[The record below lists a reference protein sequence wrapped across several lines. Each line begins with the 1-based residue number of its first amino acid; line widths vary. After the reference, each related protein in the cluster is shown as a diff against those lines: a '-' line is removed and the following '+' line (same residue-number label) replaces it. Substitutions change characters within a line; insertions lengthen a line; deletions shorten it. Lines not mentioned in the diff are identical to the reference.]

1 MSFSCPAE
9 EMVESVGVLGKS
21 SNQLFIDLYKSGGAR
36 GRRRKGNYLVSPY
49 SIFSGLSLLHLGAN
63 GSTLSSLSTL
73 LHLNNQ
79 SNKVVHKQ
87 ARSLLN
93 IFNSLTIA
101 TNSSFTFVSA
111 NNVFLDE
118 SVSVN
123 LNYEARVKCFYE
135 SNVTS
140 LQMMRKPEESAE
152 EINRWIE
159 DRTQGKIQ
167 KLIQS
172 SSLANAQAVLVNSL
186 YFKAPWALPFK
197 SYTRKANF
205 SQESGGVMEVDMML
219 LEGSLPTTLVDG
231 KVRVVQLDYNTCLE
245 CDHSDMA
252 MFVFVPEDGVSLE
265 EAEEVVMKSKV
276 LSGEGV
282 NLVQERVRLLLPRFE
297 VRHKSELLLDLL
309 QLGLPASGDYSGI
322 AQQNLQVDQ
331 VLHEAV
337 LRVDEK
343 GSEGAAATAI
353 MMSRMLFVPKTTIR
367 ADRTF
372 FLSIVH
378 KPSRL
383 AAFAGKIDRP
393 DSIKLVEEEASKE
406 EEAPGKK

>member
-9 EMVESVGVLGKS
+9 EMVESVSVLGKS
-21 SNQLFIDLYKSGGAR
+21 SNQLFIDLYKAGGASRR
-36 GRRRKGNYLVSPY
+36 GGNYLVSPY

-63 GSTLSSLSTL
+63 GSTLDSLSSL
-73 LHLNNQ
+73 LHLNESQ
-79 SNKVVHKQ
+79 VVHNQ

-101 TNSSFTFVSA
+101 TNGSFTFVSA

-123 LNYEARVKCFYE
+123 ANYESRVKCFYE

-140 LQMMRKPEESAE
+140 LQMMRRPEESAD

-159 DRTQGKIQ
+159 EKTQGKIQ
-167 KLIQS
+167 KLVQS

-205 SQESGGVMEVDMML
+205 SQESGQVMEVDMML
-219 LEGSLPTTLVDG
+219 LEGSLPTALLDG
-231 KVRVVQLDYNTCLE
+231 VRVVQLDYNTCVE

-265 EAEEVVMKSKV
+265 EAEDVVMKSKV
-276 LSGEGV
+276 
-282 NLVQERVRLLLPRFE
+282 RV
-297 VRHKSELLLDLL
+297 SLD
-309 QLGLPASGDYSGI
+309 G
-322 AQQNLQVDQ
+322 
-331 VLHEAV
+331 
-337 LRVDEK
+337 R
-343 GSEGAAATAI
+343 
-353 MMSRMLFVPKTTIR
+353 
-367 ADRTF
+367 
-372 FLSIVH
+372 
-378 KPSRL
+378 
-383 AAFAGKIDRP
+383 
-393 DSIKLVEEEASKE
+393 
-406 EEAPGKK
+406 